1 MVHFARPVTLKLWM
15 KFYFLLLFLF
25 LQVLGI
31 SQTRSLDYFVEQA
44 HTNSPVINEF
54 NNQILSNRLDSLIL
68 RASLKTQV
76 NFISSNS
83 YAPVIKGFGYDNVIT
98 NGANITGVVQ
108 ASRNFLAKNNVAAE
122 LNAIRLQ
129 SQALFDTINITGQE
143 LTRAI
148 TEQYITAYGNQVAL
162 DFNGEIYDLLKKE
175 EEILKTLTQ
184 KSVYK
189 QTDYLAF
196 YVTLQQQQ
204 FAFLQSQ
211 IQYNADYLTLSYL
224 AGMVDTTI
232 SRVERP
238 NLDDSLRLDFVNSI
252 FYKRFTTDSL
262 RLEAEK
268 RLIDFQYK
276 PRLGAYTDAGYN
288 SSLLTTPYK
297 NFGVSFG
304 VSLNVPIYDGN
315 QKRYKYNKIDLLEK
329 TRLNKK
335 TFYIHQYRQQI
346 AQFSLQLKSTDL
358 LVNTINAQIKY
369 INTLLSANA
378 KLLETGDI
386 KISDY
391 VLAITNYINAR
402 NLLNQNYINRLRIV
416 NQIRYWNR

>member
-1 MVHFARPVTLKLWM
+1 M
-15 KFYFLLLFLF
+15 KFYLFISFLF
-25 LQVLGI
+25 FQMGGYAQ
-31 SQTRSLDYFVEQA
+31 SHSLNYFIEQA
-44 HTNSPVINEF
+44 RANSPAISEF
-54 NNQILSNRLDSLIL
+54 NNQVLSNRLDSLLL
-68 RASLKTQV
+68 RSTLKTQV

-83 YAPVIKGFGYDNVIT
+83 YAPVIKGFGYDNAIT

-108 ASRNFLAKNNVAAE
+108 ASRNFLTKNNVAAE

-129 SQALFDTINITGQE
+129 SLALIDTINLTGQD
-143 LTRAI
+143 LLRTI
-148 TEQYITAYGNQVAL
+148 SEQYISAYGNQVAL
-162 DFNGEIYDLLKKE
+162 DFNQEIYDLLKKE
-175 EEILKTLTQ
+175 EQVLKTLTQ

-204 FAFLQSQ
+204 FSYLQSQ

-224 AGMVDTTI
+224 AGLVDTTI
-232 SRVERP
+232 SRIERP
-238 NLDDSLRLDFVNSI
+238 SLDDSLQVDFVNSI

-262 RLEAEK
+262 RLEAER

-304 VSLNVPIYDGN
+304 VSLTVPIYDGN

-329 TRLNKK
+329 TRVTKRN
-335 TFYIHQYRQQI
+335 FYINQYRQQI
-346 AQFSLQLKSTDL
+346 AQLNQQLKATDL

-369 INTLLSANA
+369 INTLLEANA

-402 NLLNQNYINRLRIV
+402 NLLNQNYISRLRIV
-416 NQIRYWNR
+416 NQIRYYNR

>member
-1 MVHFARPVTLKLWM
+1 M
-15 KFYFLLLFLF
+15 KFYLFFLFLL
-25 LQVLGI
+25 LQVLGLT
-31 SQTRSLDYFVEQA
+31 QTRSLNYFVEQA
-44 HTNSPVINEF
+44 RITSPYINEF
-54 NNQILSNRLDSLIL
+54 NNQVLSYRLDSLIF
-68 RASLKTQV
+68 RSALKTQV

-83 YAPVIKGFGYDNVIT
+83 YAPVIKGFGYDNAIT
-98 NGANITGVVQ
+98 NGANISGVVQ
-108 ASRNFLAKNNVAAE
+108 ASRNFLTKNNVTAE
-122 LNAIRLQ
+122 LNVIRLQ

-143 LTRAI
+143 LTRTI

-162 DFNGEIYDLLKKE
+162 DFNREIYDLLKKE
-175 EEILKTLTQ
+175 EEVLKTLTQ

-196 YVTLQQQQ
+196 YVTMQQQQ
-204 FAFLQSQ
+204 FTFLQSQ
-211 IQYNADYLTLSYL
+211 IQYNADYLTLNYL
-224 AGMVDTTI
+224 AGVVDTAI

-238 NLDDSLRLDFVNSI
+238 AISDSLQIDFVNSI

-304 VSLNVPIYDGN
+304 VILNVPIYDGH
-315 QKRYKYNKIDLLEK
+315 QKQYKYNKIDLLEK

-335 TFYIHQYRQQI
+335 TFYINQYRQQI
-346 AQFSLQLKSTDL
+346 AQLNQQLKSTDL
-358 LVNTINAQIKY
+358 LVSTINAQIKY

-416 NQIRYWNR
+416 NQTRYWNR

>member
-1 MVHFARPVTLKLWM
+1 M
-15 KFYFLLLFLF
+15 KFYLFFLFLL
-25 LQVLGI
+25 LQVLGLT
-31 SQTRSLDYFVEQA
+31 QTRSLNYFVEQA
-44 HTNSPVINEF
+44 RTTSPYINEF
-54 NNQILSNRLDSLIL
+54 NNQVLSYRLDSLIFRSAL
-68 RASLKTQV
+68 RTQV

-83 YAPVIKGFGYDNVIT
+83 YAPVIKGFGYDNAIT
-98 NGANITGVVQ
+98 NGANISGVVQ
-108 ASRNFLAKNNVAAE
+108 ASRNFFTKNNVTAE
-122 LNAIRLQ
+122 LNVIRLQ

-143 LTRAI
+143 LIRTI

-162 DFNGEIYDLLKKE
+162 DFNREIYDLLKKE
-175 EEILKTLTQ
+175 EKVLKTLTQ

-196 YVTLQQQQ
+196 YVTMQQQQ
-204 FAFLQSQ
+204 FTFLQSQ
-211 IQYNADYLTLSYL
+211 IQYNADYLTLNYL
-224 AGMVDTTI
+224 AGVVDTAI

-238 NLDDSLRLDFVNSI
+238 LISDSLQIDFVNSI
-252 FYKRFTTDSL
+252 FYKRFITDSL

-304 VSLNVPIYDGN
+304 VILNVPIYDGH
-315 QKRYKYNKIDLLEK
+315 QKQYKYNKIDLLEK

-335 TFYIHQYRQQI
+335 TFYINQYRQQI
-346 AQFSLQLKSTDL
+346 AQLNQQLKSTDL

>member
-1 MVHFARPVTLKLWM
+1 M
-15 KFYFLLLFLF
+15 KFYLFVSFLF
-25 LQVLGI
+25 FQILGFA
-31 SQTRSLDYFVEQA
+31 QTHSLNYFIEQA
-44 HTNSPVINEF
+44 RVNSPAITEF
-54 NNQILSNRLDSLIL
+54 NNQVLSNRLDSLLL

-83 YAPVIKGFGYDNVIT
+83 YAPVIKGFGYDNAIT

-108 ASRNFLAKNNVAAE
+108 ASRNFSTKNNVASQ
-122 LNAIRLQ
+122 LNALRLQ
-129 SQALFDTINITGQE
+129 SLAIYDTIGITGQD
-143 LTRAI
+143 LVRTV
-148 TEQYITAYGNQVAL
+148 TEQYISAYGNQVAL
-162 DFNGEIYDLLKKE
+162 DFNQEIYDLLKKE
-175 EEILKTLTQ
+175 EQVLKTLTQ

-204 FAFLQSQ
+204 FSYLQSQ

-224 AGMVDTTI
+224 AGLVDTTI
-232 SRVERP
+232 SRIERP
-238 NLDDSLRLDFVNSI
+238 TLDDSLQVDFVNSI

-262 RLEAEK
+262 RLEAER

-304 VSLNVPIYDGN
+304 VSLTVPIYDGN

-329 TRLNKK
+329 TRATKK
-335 TFYIHQYRQQI
+335 NFYINQYRQQI
-346 AQFSLQLKSTDL
+346 AQLNQQLKSTDL
-358 LVNTINAQIKY
+358 LVNTINAEIKY
-369 INTLLSANA
+369 INTLLEANA

-416 NQIRYWNR
+416 NQIRYYNR

>member
-1 MVHFARPVTLKLWM
+1 M
-15 KFYFLLLFLF
+15 KFYLFISFLF
-25 LQVLGI
+25 FQMVGYAQ
-31 SQTRSLDYFVEQA
+31 SHSLNYFIEQA
-44 HTNSPVINEF
+44 RANSPAISEL
-54 NNQILSNRLDSLIL
+54 NNQVISNRLDSLLL
-68 RASLKTQV
+68 RSTLKTQV

-83 YAPVIKGFGYDNVIT
+83 YAPVIKGFGYDNAIT

-108 ASRNFLAKNNVAAE
+108 ASRNFLTKNNVAAE

-129 SQALFDTINITGQE
+129 SLALIDTINLTGQD
-143 LTRAI
+143 LLRTI
-148 TEQYITAYGNQVAL
+148 SEQYISAYGNQVAL
-162 DFNGEIYDLLKKE
+162 DFNQEIYDLLKKE
-175 EEILKTLTQ
+175 EQVLKTLTQ

-204 FAFLQSQ
+204 FSYLQSQ
-211 IQYNADYLTLSYL
+211 IQYNSDYLTLSYL
-224 AGMVDTTI
+224 AGLVDTTI
-232 SRVERP
+232 SRIERP
-238 NLDDSLRLDFVNSI
+238 SLDDSLQVDFVNSI

-262 RLEAEK
+262 RLEAER

-304 VSLNVPIYDGN
+304 VSLTVPIYDGN

-329 TRLNKK
+329 TRVTKRN
-335 TFYIHQYRQQI
+335 FYINQYRQQI
-346 AQFSLQLKSTDL
+346 AQLNQQLKATDL

-369 INTLLSANA
+369 INTLLEANA

-402 NLLNQNYINRLRIV
+402 NLLNQNYISRLRIV
-416 NQIRYWNR
+416 NQIRYYNR

>member
-1 MVHFARPVTLKLWM
+1 M
-15 KFYFLLLFLF
+15 KFYLILSFLF
-25 LQVLGI
+25 LQILGF
-31 SQTRSLDYFVEQA
+31 SQTHTLDYFIQQA
-44 HTNSPVINEF
+44 RNNSPFISEF
-54 NNQILSNRLDSLIL
+54 NNQLLSNRLDSLLL
-68 RASLKTQV
+68 RSSLKTQV
-76 NFISSNS
+76 NFLSSNS
-83 YAPVIKGFGYDNVIT
+83 YAPVIKGFGYDNAIT

-108 ASRNFLAKNNVAAE
+108 ASRNFMTKNNVAAE

-129 SQALFDTINITGQE
+129 SLAIYDTISITGQD
-143 LTRAI
+143 LLRTI
-148 TEQYITAYGNQVAL
+148 TEQYISAYGNQVTL
-162 DFNGEIYDLLKKE
+162 DFNREIYDLLKKE
-175 EEILKTLTQ
+175 EQVLKTLTQ

-204 FAFLQSQ
+204 FSYLQSQ
-211 IQYNADYLTLSYL
+211 IQYNTDYLTLSYL
-224 AGMVDTTI
+224 AGLVDTTI
-232 SRVERP
+232 SRIERP
-238 NLDDSLRLDFVNSI
+238 TLNDSLQVDFVNSI

-262 RLEAEK
+262 RLEAER

-304 VSLNVPIYDGN
+304 VSLTVPIYDGN
-315 QKRYKYNKIDLLEK
+315 QKKYKYNKIDLLEK
-329 TRLNKK
+329 TRVTKRN
-335 TFYIHQYRQQI
+335 FYVNQYRQQI
-346 AQFSLQLKSTDL
+346 AQLNQQLKATDL

-369 INTLLSANA
+369 INTLLEANA

-391 VLAITNYINAR
+391 VLAISNYINAR

-416 NQIRYWNR
+416 NQIRYFNR

>member
-1 MVHFARPVTLKLWM
+1 M
-15 KFYFLLLFLF
+15 KFYLFFLFLL
-25 LQVLGI
+25 LQVLGLT
-31 SQTRSLDYFVEQA
+31 QTRSLNYFVEQA
-44 HTNSPVINEF
+44 RITSPYINEF
-54 NNQILSNRLDSLIL
+54 NNQVLSYRLDSLIF
-68 RASLKTQV
+68 RSALKTHV

-83 YAPVIKGFGYDNVIT
+83 YAPVIKGFGYDNAIT
-98 NGANITGVVQ
+98 NGANISGVVQ
-108 ASRNFLAKNNVAAE
+108 ASRNFFTKNNVTAE
-122 LNAIRLQ
+122 LNVIRLQ

-143 LTRAI
+143 LTRTI

-162 DFNGEIYDLLKKE
+162 DFNREIYDLLKKE
-175 EEILKTLTQ
+175 EEVLKTLTQ

-196 YVTLQQQQ
+196 YVTMQQQQ
-204 FAFLQSQ
+204 FTFLQSQ
-211 IQYNADYLTLSYL
+211 IQYNADYLTLNYL
-224 AGMVDTTI
+224 AGVVDTAI

-238 NLDDSLRLDFVNSI
+238 AISDSLQIDFVNSI

-304 VSLNVPIYDGN
+304 VILNVPIYDGH
-315 QKRYKYNKIDLLEK
+315 QKQYKYNKIDLLEK

-335 TFYIHQYRQQI
+335 TFYINQYRQQI
-346 AQFSLQLKSTDL
+346 AQLNQQLKSTDL
-358 LVNTINAQIKY
+358 LVSTINAQIKY

-416 NQIRYWNR
+416 NQTRYWNR

>member
-108 ASRNFLAKNNVAAE
+108 ASRNFLTKNNVAAE

-335 TFYIHQYRQQI
+335 TFYINQYRQQI

>member
-1 MVHFARPVTLKLWM
+1 M
-15 KFYFLLLFLF
+15 KFYLFISFLF
-25 LQVLGI
+25 LQILGFAQ
-31 SQTRSLDYFVEQA
+31 SHSLNYFVEQA
-44 HTNSPVINEF
+44 RANSPAISEF
-54 NNQILSNRLDSLIL
+54 NNQVLSNRLDSLLL

-83 YAPVIKGFGYDNVIT
+83 YAPVIKGFGYDNAIT

-108 ASRNFLAKNNVAAE
+108 ASRNFSTKSNVASQ
-122 LNAIRLQ
+122 LNALRLQ
-129 SQALFDTINITGQE
+129 SLAIYDTIGITGQD
-143 LTRAI
+143 LVRTV
-148 TEQYITAYGNQVAL
+148 TEQYISAYGNQVAL
-162 DFNGEIYDLLKKE
+162 DFNQEIYDLLKKE
-175 EEILKTLTQ
+175 EQVLKTLTQ

-204 FAFLQSQ
+204 FSYLQSQ

-232 SRVERP
+232 SRIERP
-238 NLDDSLRLDFVNSI
+238 TLDDSLQVDFVNSI

-262 RLEAEK
+262 RLEAER
-268 RLIDFQYK
+268 RLIDFEYN

-304 VSLNVPIYDGN
+304 VSLTVPIYDGN
-315 QKRYKYNKIDLLEK
+315 QKRYKYNKIDLLER
-329 TRLNKK
+329 TRATKK
-335 TFYIHQYRQQI
+335 NFYINQYRQQI
-346 AQFSLQLKSTDL
+346 AQLNQQLKSTDL

-369 INTLLSANA
+369 INTLLEANA

-416 NQIRYWNR
+416 NQIRYYNR

>member
-108 ASRNFLAKNNVAAE
+108 ASRNFLTKNNVAAE

-232 SRVERP
+232 SR
-238 NLDDSLRLDFVNSI
+238 
-252 FYKRFTTDSL
+252 
-262 RLEAEK
+262 
-268 RLIDFQYK
+268 
-276 PRLGAYTDAGYN
+276 G
-288 SSLLTTPYK
+288 
-297 NFGVSFG
+297 
-304 VSLNVPIYDGN
+304 
-315 QKRYKYNKIDLLEK
+315 
-329 TRLNKK
+329 
-335 TFYIHQYRQQI
+335 
-346 AQFSLQLKSTDL
+346 
-358 LVNTINAQIKY
+358 
-369 INTLLSANA
+369 
-378 KLLETGDI
+378 
-386 KISDY
+386 
-391 VLAITNYINAR
+391 
-402 NLLNQNYINRLRIV
+402 
-416 NQIRYWNR
+416 

>member
-1 MVHFARPVTLKLWM
+1 M
-15 KFYFLLLFLF
+15 KLFLF
-25 LQVLGI
+25 I
-31 SQTRSLDYFVEQA
+31 SLLFFQMQGFTQTHSLNYFIDQA
-44 HTNSPVINEF
+44 RANSPAISEF
-54 NNQILSNRLDSLIL
+54 NNQVLSNRLDSLLL
-68 RASLKTQV
+68 RSTLKTQV

-83 YAPVIKGFGYDNVIT
+83 YAPVIKGFGYDNAIT

-108 ASRNFLAKNNVAAE
+108 ASRNFLTKNNVAAE

-129 SQALFDTINITGQE
+129 SLALIDTINLTGQD
-143 LTRAI
+143 LLRTI
-148 TEQYITAYGNQVAL
+148 SEQYISAYGNQVAL
-162 DFNGEIYDLLKKE
+162 DFNQEIYDLLKKE
-175 EEILKTLTQ
+175 EEVLKILTQ

-204 FAFLQSQ
+204 FAYLQSQ
-211 IQYNADYLTLSYL
+211 IQYNSDYLTLSYL
-224 AGMVDTTI
+224 AGLVDTTI
-232 SRVERP
+232 NRIERP
-238 NLDDSLRLDFVNSI
+238 TLNDSLQVDFVNSI

-262 RLEAEK
+262 RLEAER

-276 PRLGAYTDAGYN
+276 PRVGAYTDAGYN
-288 SSLLTTPYK
+288 SSLVSTPYK

-304 VSLNVPIYDGN
+304 VSLTVPIYDGN
-315 QKRYKYNKIDLLEK
+315 QKKYKYTKIDLLEK
-329 TRLNKK
+329 TRITKRN
-335 TFYIHQYRQQI
+335 FYVNQYRQQI
-346 AQFSLQLKSTDL
+346 AQLNQQLKATDL

-369 INTLLSANA
+369 INTLLEANA

-416 NQIRYWNR
+416 NQIGYWNR

>member
-1 MVHFARPVTLKLWM
+1 M
-15 KFYFLLLFLF
+15 KFYLFFLFLS
-25 LQVLGI
+25 LQVLGLT
-31 SQTRSLDYFVEQA
+31 QTRSLDYFVEQA
-44 HTNSPVINEF
+44 RTNSPLINEF
-54 NNQILSNRLDSLIL
+54 NNQVLSNRLDSLIF
-68 RASLKTQV
+68 RSALKTQV

-83 YAPVIKGFGYDNVIT
+83 YAPVIKGFGYDNAIT
-98 NGANITGVVQ
+98 NGANISGVVQ
-108 ASRNFLAKNNVAAE
+108 ASRNFLTKNNVAAE
-122 LNAIRLQ
+122 LNVIRLQ

-143 LTRAI
+143 LIRTI

-162 DFNGEIYDLLKKE
+162 DFNREIYDLLKKE
-175 EEILKTLTQ
+175 EDVLKTLTQ

-196 YVTLQQQQ
+196 YVTMQQQQ
-204 FAFLQSQ
+204 FIFLQSQ
-211 IQYNADYLTLSYL
+211 IQYNADYLTLNYL
-224 AGMVDTTI
+224 AGVVDTTI
-232 SRVERP
+232 SRVDRP
-238 NLDDSLRLDFVNSI
+238 AISDSLQIDFANSI
-252 FYKRFTTDSL
+252 FYRRFTTDSL
-262 RLEAEK
+262 RLEAER

-297 NFGVSFG
+297 NFGISLG
-304 VSLNVPIYDGN
+304 VSLAVPIYDGH
-315 QKRYKYNKIDLLEK
+315 QKQYKYNKIDLLEK

-335 TFYIHQYRQQI
+335 TFYINQYRQQI
-346 AQFSLQLKSTDL
+346 AQLNQQLKSTDL

>member
-1 MVHFARPVTLKLWM
+1 M
-15 KFYFLLLFLF
+15 KFYLFFLFLL
-25 LQVLGI
+25 LQVLGLT
-31 SQTRSLDYFVEQA
+31 QTRSLNYFVEQA
-44 HTNSPVINEF
+44 RITSPYINEF
-54 NNQILSNRLDSLIL
+54 NNQVLSYRLDSLIF
-68 RASLKTQV
+68 RSALKTQV

-98 NGANITGVVQ
+98 NGANISGVVQ
-108 ASRNFLAKNNVAAE
+108 ASRNFFTKNNVTAE
-122 LNAIRLQ
+122 LNVIRLQ
-129 SQALFDTINITGQE
+129 SQALFDTISITGQE
-143 LTRAI
+143 LTRTI

-162 DFNGEIYDLLKKE
+162 DFNQEIYDLLKKE
-175 EEILKTLTQ
+175 EEVLKTLTQ

-196 YVTLQQQQ
+196 YVTMQQQQ
-204 FAFLQSQ
+204 FTFLQSQ
-211 IQYNADYLTLSYL
+211 IQYNADYLTLNYL
-224 AGMVDTTI
+224 AGVVDTAI

-238 NLDDSLRLDFVNSI
+238 AISDSLQIDFVNSI
-252 FYKRFTTDSL
+252 FYKRFITDSL

-304 VSLNVPIYDGN
+304 VSLNVPIYDGH
-315 QKRYKYNKIDLLEK
+315 QKQYKYNKIDLLEK

-335 TFYIHQYRQQI
+335 TFYINQYRQQI
-346 AQFSLQLKSTDL
+346 AQLNQQLKSTDL

>member
-1 MVHFARPVTLKLWM
+1 M
-15 KFYFLLLFLF
+15 KFYLFISFLF
-25 LQVLGI
+25 FQMVGYAQ
-31 SQTRSLDYFVEQA
+31 SHSLNYFIEQA
-44 HTNSPVINEF
+44 RANSPAISEF
-54 NNQILSNRLDSLIL
+54 NNQVLSNRLDSLLL
-68 RASLKTQV
+68 RSTLKTQV

-83 YAPVIKGFGYDNVIT
+83 YAPVIKGFGYDNAIT

-108 ASRNFLAKNNVAAE
+108 ASRNFLTKNNVAAE

-129 SQALFDTINITGQE
+129 SLALIDTINLTGQD
-143 LTRAI
+143 LLRTI
-148 TEQYITAYGNQVAL
+148 SEQYISAYGNQVAL
-162 DFNGEIYDLLKKE
+162 DFNQEIYDLLKKE
-175 EEILKTLTQ
+175 EQVLKTLTQ

-204 FAFLQSQ
+204 FSYLQSQ

-224 AGMVDTTI
+224 AGLVDTTI
-232 SRVERP
+232 SRIERP
-238 NLDDSLRLDFVNSI
+238 SLDDSLQVDFVNSI

-262 RLEAEK
+262 RLEAER

-304 VSLNVPIYDGN
+304 VSLTVPIYDGN

-329 TRLNKK
+329 TRVTKRN
-335 TFYIHQYRQQI
+335 FYINQYRQQI
-346 AQFSLQLKSTDL
+346 AQLNQQLKATDL

-369 INTLLSANA
+369 INTLLEANA

-402 NLLNQNYINRLRIV
+402 NLLNQNYISRLRIV
-416 NQIRYWNR
+416 NQIRYYNR

>member
-1 MVHFARPVTLKLWM
+1 M
-15 KFYFLLLFLF
+15 KFYLFFLFLL
-25 LQVLGI
+25 LQVLGLT
-31 SQTRSLDYFVEQA
+31 QTRSLNYFVEQA
-44 HTNSPVINEF
+44 RTTSPYINEF
-54 NNQILSNRLDSLIL
+54 NNQVLSYRLDSLIFRSAL
-68 RASLKTQV
+68 RTQV

-83 YAPVIKGFGYDNVIT
+83 YAPVIKGFGYDNAIT
-98 NGANITGVVQ
+98 NGANISGVVQ
-108 ASRNFLAKNNVAAE
+108 ASRNFLTKNNVTAE
-122 LNAIRLQ
+122 LNVIRLQ

-143 LTRAI
+143 LIRTI

-162 DFNGEIYDLLKKE
+162 DFNREIYDLLQKE
-175 EEILKTLTQ
+175 EEVLKTLTQ

-196 YVTLQQQQ
+196 YVTMQQQQ
-204 FAFLQSQ
+204 FTFLQSQ
-211 IQYNADYLTLSYL
+211 IQYNADYLTLNYL
-224 AGMVDTTI
+224 AGVVDTAI

-238 NLDDSLRLDFVNSI
+238 LISDSLQIDFVNSI
-252 FYKRFTTDSL
+252 FYKRFITDSL

-304 VSLNVPIYDGN
+304 VILNVPIYDGH
-315 QKRYKYNKIDLLEK
+315 QKQYKYNKIDLLEK

-335 TFYIHQYRQQI
+335 TFYINQYRQQI
-346 AQFSLQLKSTDL
+346 AQLNQQLKSTDL

>member
-1 MVHFARPVTLKLWM
+1 M
-15 KFYFLLLFLF
+15 KFYLFFLFLL
-25 LQVLGI
+25 LQVLGLT
-31 SQTRSLDYFVEQA
+31 QTRSLNYFVEQA
-44 HTNSPVINEF
+44 RTTSPYINEF
-54 NNQILSNRLDSLIL
+54 NNQVLSYRLDSLIFRSAL
-68 RASLKTQV
+68 RTQV

-83 YAPVIKGFGYDNVIT
+83 YAPVIKGFGYDNAIT
-98 NGANITGVVQ
+98 NGANISGVVQ
-108 ASRNFLAKNNVAAE
+108 ASRNFFTKNNVTAE
-122 LNAIRLQ
+122 LNVIRLQ

-143 LTRAI
+143 LIRTI

-162 DFNGEIYDLLKKE
+162 DFNREIYDLLQKE
-175 EEILKTLTQ
+175 EEVLKTLTQ

-196 YVTLQQQQ
+196 YVTMQQQQ
-204 FAFLQSQ
+204 FTFLQSQ
-211 IQYNADYLTLSYL
+211 IQYNADYLTLNYL
-224 AGMVDTTI
+224 AGVVDTAI

-238 NLDDSLRLDFVNSI
+238 LISDSLQIDFVNSI

-304 VSLNVPIYDGN
+304 VILNVPIYDGH
-315 QKRYKYNKIDLLEK
+315 QKQYKYNKIDLLEK

-335 TFYIHQYRQQI
+335 TFYINQYRQQI
-346 AQFSLQLKSTDL
+346 AQLNQQLKSTDL

>member
-1 MVHFARPVTLKLWM
+1 M
-15 KFYFLLLFLF
+15 KFYLFISFLF
-25 LQVLGI
+25 FQMVGYAQ
-31 SQTRSLDYFVEQA
+31 SHSLNYFIEQA
-44 HTNSPVINEF
+44 RANSPAISEF
-54 NNQILSNRLDSLIL
+54 NNQVLSNRLDSLLL
-68 RASLKTQV
+68 RSTLKTQV

-83 YAPVIKGFGYDNVIT
+83 YAPVIKGFGYDNAIT
-98 NGANITGVVQ
+98 NGANITDVVQ
-108 ASRNFLAKNNVAAE
+108 ASRNFLTKNNVAAE

-129 SQALFDTINITGQE
+129 SLALIDTINLTGQD
-143 LTRAI
+143 LLRTI
-148 TEQYITAYGNQVAL
+148 SEQYISAYGNQVAL
-162 DFNGEIYDLLKKE
+162 DFNQEIYDLLKKE
-175 EEILKTLTQ
+175 EQVLKTLTQ

-204 FAFLQSQ
+204 FSYLQSQ
-211 IQYNADYLTLSYL
+211 IQYNSDYLTLSYL
-224 AGMVDTTI
+224 AGLVDTTI
-232 SRVERP
+232 SRIERP
-238 NLDDSLRLDFVNSI
+238 SLDDSLQVDFVNSI

-262 RLEAEK
+262 RLEAER

-304 VSLNVPIYDGN
+304 VSLTVPIYDGN

-329 TRLNKK
+329 TRVTKRN
-335 TFYIHQYRQQI
+335 FYINQYRQQI
-346 AQFSLQLKSTDL
+346 AQLNQQLKATDL

-369 INTLLSANA
+369 INTLLEANA

-402 NLLNQNYINRLRIV
+402 NLLNQNYISRLRIV
-416 NQIRYWNR
+416 NQIRYYNR

>member
-211 IQYNADYLTLSYL
+211 IQYNADYLTLNYL
-224 AGMVDTTI
+224 AGVVDTAI

-238 NLDDSLRLDFVNSI
+238 ILNDSLQIDFVSSI

-335 TFYIHQYRQQI
+335 TFYINQYRQQI

>member
-1 MVHFARPVTLKLWM
+1 M
-15 KFYFLLLFLF
+15 KFYLFFLFLL
-25 LQVLGI
+25 LQVLGLT
-31 SQTRSLDYFVEQA
+31 QTRSLNYFVEQA
-44 HTNSPVINEF
+44 RTTSPYINEF
-54 NNQILSNRLDSLIL
+54 NNQVLSYRLDSLIFRSAL
-68 RASLKTQV
+68 RTQV

-83 YAPVIKGFGYDNVIT
+83 YAPVIKGFGYDNAIT
-98 NGANITGVVQ
+98 NGANISGVVQ
-108 ASRNFLAKNNVAAE
+108 ASRNFFTKNNVTAE
-122 LNAIRLQ
+122 LNVIRLQ

-143 LTRAI
+143 LIRTI

-162 DFNGEIYDLLKKE
+162 DFNREIYDLLQKE
-175 EEILKTLTQ
+175 EDVLKTLTQ

-196 YVTLQQQQ
+196 YVTMQQQQ
-204 FAFLQSQ
+204 FTFLQSQ
-211 IQYNADYLTLSYL
+211 IQYNADYLTLNYL
-224 AGMVDTTI
+224 AGVVDTAI

-238 NLDDSLRLDFVNSI
+238 LISDSLQIDFVNSI

-304 VSLNVPIYDGN
+304 VILNVPIYDGH
-315 QKRYKYNKIDLLEK
+315 QKQYKYNKIDLLEK

-335 TFYIHQYRQQI
+335 TFYINQYRQQI
-346 AQFSLQLKSTDL
+346 AQLNQQLKSTDL
-358 LVNTINAQIKY
+358 LVSTINAQIKY